1 MGCALK
7 TRYDKYDV
15 TYHAMQRWQQRV
27 DPLASLR
34 QAKRAITK
42 CAQGAVRINARLA
55 REHWGRKPYDELAR
69 KTTSWHRNIEYL
81 FSPSA
86 VLVCHRDVIL
96 TVLEV
101 TLEDVAAMLV
111 LMTMQTW
118 TGREDREV
126 AGYGT
131 VRGSDG

>member
-1 MGCALK
+1 LK
-7 TRYDKYDV
+7 TRYDQYEV
-15 TYHAMQRWQQRV
+15 TYHAMLRWQQRV
-27 DPLASLR
+27 DPRASLR
-34 QAKRAITK
+34 QARNAIAE
-42 CAQGAVRINARLA
+42 CARNAIRINARLA
-55 REHWGRKPYDELAR
+55 RRHWGKKPYDELAP
-69 KTTSWHRNIEYL
+69 KTTAWHRNIEYL

-101 TLEDVAAMLV
+101 TLEDLAAMLV
-111 LMTMQTW
+111 LTTMRTW

-131 VRGSDG
+131 VRGSSG